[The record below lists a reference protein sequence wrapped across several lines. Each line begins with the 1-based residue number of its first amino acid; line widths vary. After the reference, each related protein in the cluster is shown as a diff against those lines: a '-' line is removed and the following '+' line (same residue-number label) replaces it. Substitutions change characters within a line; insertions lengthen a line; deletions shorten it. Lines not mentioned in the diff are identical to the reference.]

1 MRRAVCVAVAVMMA
15 ALLSSPAFAASDS
28 DVATAS
34 VTVEEVVD
42 VALTWQTTGTS
53 HIDLGP
59 IAPGELPTPTE
70 ILIMD
75 VAHNL
80 VGNPQYSV
88 QAEVDKTSGPD
99 WVGSIDLYLGPE
111 SLVWYQADFG
121 TPQTFGNPV
130 GQEGPFQELFAVD
143 FWVAAGQPEATYNFE
158 FTITLT
164 SL

>member
-99 WVGSIDLYLGPE
+99 WVGSIDLYLVLSRWYGTRQTSGHPRPSATQLVRRGPSRSY
-111 SLVWYQADFG
+111 SLW
-121 TPQTFGNPV
+121 TFGWPRV
-130 GQEGPFQELFAVD
+130 SRRLH
-143 FWVAAGQPEATYNFE
+143 T
-158 FTITLT
+158 TL
-164 SL
+164 SLRLH